1 MESGGK
7 EPTYRAAPPRV
18 PAATPAFER
27 ADEEHRA
34 HFRERKAL
42 EQRSLL
48 RALLLLAVA
57 VLVASFA
64 RAGLARVFVHGW
76 WKP

>member
-1 MESGGK
+1 MGGLQESR
-7 EPTYRAAPPRV
+7 YRAAPPRV
-18 PAATPAFER
+18 PAATPALER
-27 ADEEHRA
+27 EDAKRQAYLQE
-34 HFRERKAL
+34 RERL

-48 RALLLLAVA
+48 RALLLLALV